1 MAKVETYS
9 CDQCRVQKTK
19 GNGWFRAIIKK
30 GDYFLAAPWEFELM
44 GLLLPSRVTGMPEDS
59 FKGSEEKHYCSES
72 CVAKAFSKTM
82 GSGILAASA
91 DSNS

>member
-9 CDQCRVQKTK
+9 CDQCGAQKTK

-30 GDYFLAAPWEFELM
+30 GDYFLASPWEFGLAELL
-44 GLLLPSRVTGMPEDS
+44 GVPS
-59 FKGSEEKHYCSES
+59 GSEEKHYCSES

>member
-9 CDQCRVQKTK
+9 CDQCGAQKTK
-19 GNGWFRAIIKK
+19 GNGWFCAWLRLQSYFYVFPFEKRPTITVVPDRA
-30 GDYFLAAPWEFELM
+30 
-44 GLLLPSRVTGMPEDS
+44 
-59 FKGSEEKHYCSES
+59 EEKHYCSES